1 MADAFLKASGG
12 KLTLA
17 DLYEEDEQAA
27 HRFVMGAEG
36 HGINADDDTH
46 MAEWL
51 KEQGVDLDK
60 MHYLN
65 FEGPHD
71 QAYEFIQAW
80 LAAYPAVSEATVE
93 ASGGYA
99 DCACPDCMEIAISDK
114 GEPAFCNDC
123 VKAGCDGEGECQAPG
138 AYGGSD
144 ESIEA
149 TVEASDV
156 GDLSDTAGSEDKHCV
171 ICGRPTEH
179 QETDPEGNS
188 EYVCADFMC
197 GKQFRQASGPADD
210 LSDIA
215 EGSAAIWHIEDW
227 AGNQP
232 YDGTTFDSFEDA
244 EEFLSQELGEKYETD
259 RQEYEIVQAS
269 VTASRKITKPYMEDL
284 LAENNKTYGTDFT
297 LGGAYGN
304 IELWSKG
311 QDRLEAG
318 SLKDCYNAFVKER
331 FKEKHR
337 NASYPV
343 KEAAQASSSGNTVRA
358 VVISG
363 DKALVVSVSPIELQ
377 SLVTSAP
384 SDKLHGD
391 YVAVKAGQGLSV
403 WDSVSHWTPLGKKDS
418 VEKFSFDK
426 LMTLLDGKP
435 NAVQAS
441 PQDVVVVFVKDQPDL
456 GIKSGDSFEVQE
468 TSDPLTLLLYGD
480 EKEIEISPEKL
491 RQLDDQGML
500 LEASLHTNN
509 LNEELNRM
517 GILTKAAVSE
527 DDRKDFAG
535 YCRKASDAQLHGIL
549 EKEQAGAERDPD
561 REAYVE
567 VCKTEMARRGITATV
582 TATGEPDQDYD
593 HAFFDAIVTELGQHG
608 MGGSHREFDKYQGVY
623 LDVTREGKR
632 VGRFWVSE
640 IETFNG
646 PGGEEAFD
654 VEFTPDQ
661 MDVAVHVLVMPVG
674 DQYVANVD
682 DLLEF
687 LKLPSG
693 KGNEMDAAVTSG
705 KKDPPGSGA

>member
-1 MADAFLKASGG
+1 MSKMAMREELALTLLADAVASEVENSDSEHSPIPEDLRDEMRAHIIRPQEDIVEMVRDEAARCGLDLEKFLPVELIDEMADAFLKASGG

-80 LAAYPAVSEATVE
+80 LAAYPAASEATVE

-188 EYVCADFMC
+188 EYVCDDFMC

-269 VTASRKITKPYMEDL
+269 VTASRKITKPYLEDL

-343 KEAAQASSSGNTVRA
+343 KEAAHA
-358 VVISG
+358 
-363 DKALVVSVSPIELQ
+363 
-377 SLVTSAP
+377 
-384 SDKLHGD
+384 
-391 YVAVKAGQGLSV
+391 
-403 WDSVSHWTPLGKKDS
+403 
-418 VEKFSFDK
+418 
-426 LMTLLDGKP
+426 GKP
-435 NAVQAS
+435 G
-441 PQDVVVVFVKDQPDL
+441 DLVFVKDIQDM
-456 GIKSGDSFEVQE
+456 GIKSGDRFEVQE

-480 EKEIEISPEKL
+480 EKEIEISPDKL

-500 LEASLHTNN
+500 LEASLRTNN

-632 VGRFWVSE
+632 VGRFWVSG

-646 PGGEEAFD
+646 PGGEEASD